1 MGELFWAMATAV
13 FAILEIII
21 PGLVTIWFSVAA
33 AITMVFAFFIKN
45 SAIELLIFAAASC
58 ILLIFTR
65 PLLAEYLKKFNKE
78 NFHSGNL
85 GSKVEITRVVN
96 AERREYLVKFKGT
109 VYMAECKDILK
120 LGEIAKIQK
129 FDGNRAILEKL

>member
-1 MGELFWAMATAV
+1 MGTFFWAVLSAVMA
-13 FAILEIII
+13 FLEIII
-21 PGLVTIWFSVAA
+21 PGLVTIWFSAAA
-33 AITMVFAFFIKN
+33 AITMLLAFFIKN
-45 SAIELLIFAAASC
+45 SAVELLIFAAASC

-65 PLLAEYLKKFNKE
+65 PLLAEYLKKFKKE

-85 GSKVEITRVVN
+85 GSKVEITKVVN

-120 LGEIAKIQK
+120 VGEIAKIQK